1 MYNITYLFC
10 VRMKKLIR
18 IFLSLCILI
27 LTGYSHLKATTPRDH
42 VSTAA
47 ARMLMLMD
55 QEDNVLNI
63 RNHPR
68 SFQRLNLKFTETNNE
83 DDTDE
88 MTGYKKH
95 LSTGNNFTTVFSPP
109 ALIYHNS
116 YTLSSS
122 YPANSHAQCLYIRH
136 GVLRI

>member
-1 MYNITYLFC
+1 M
-10 VRMKKLIR
+10 MKLLIR
-18 IFLSLCILI
+18 IFFSFCIL

-47 ARMLMLMD
+47 VRMLVFMEQGND
-55 QEDNVLNI
+55 VLNI

-68 SFQRLNLKFTETNNE
+68 KFERLNLKFTETNNE

-88 MTGYKKH
+88 MSGFKKH
-95 LSTGNNFTTVFSPP
+95 LAIGNNFTTVFSPP
-109 ALIYHNS
+109 ATDNPHPYFLPD
-116 YTLSSS
+116 S
-122 YPANSHAQCLYIRH
+122 YPATSTALSLYIRH

>member
-1 MYNITYLFC
+1 
-10 VRMKKLIR
+10 MKKLIR

-42 VSTAA
+42 VSTSS
-47 ARMLMLMD
+47 ARLLMLID
-55 QEDNVLNI
+55 QEDNVLNM

-68 SFQRLNLKFTETNNE
+68 SFERLNLKFTETDNE

-88 MTGYKKH
+88 MSGFKKH
-95 LSTGNNFTTVFSPP
+95 LAIGNNFTTVFSPP
-109 ALIYHNS
+109 APDYHNPN
-116 YTLSSS
+116 LLPDL
-122 YPANSHAQCLYIRH
+122 YPPNGTAQCLYIRH